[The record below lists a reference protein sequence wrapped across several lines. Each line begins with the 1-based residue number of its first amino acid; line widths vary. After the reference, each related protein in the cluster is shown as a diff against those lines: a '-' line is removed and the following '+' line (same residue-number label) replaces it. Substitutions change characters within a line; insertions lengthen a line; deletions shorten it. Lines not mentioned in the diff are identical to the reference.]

1 MIRFSWLRSLRQ
13 YPPRI
18 LPKRRGIAVRR
29 RVQLSLEAL
38 EDRVTPSTVPAFT
51 GLTVAV
57 SHFLPPD
64 PCIQQSPV
72 FDLNFQHPPD
82 PCTPL
87 GALLGAF
94 NQVPP
99 SAMHSPVFVGVEAFL
114 SGGGS
119 TAS

>member
-13 YPPRI
+13 YLARI
-18 LPKRRGIAVRR
+18 SPKRRGIAVQR
-29 RVQLSLEAL
+29 RVQLSLEQL
-38 EDRVTPSTVPAFT
+38 DDRVTPSTVPAFT

-87 GALLGAF
+87 GALIGAF
-94 NQVPP
+94 AHYPP
-99 SAMHSPVFVGVEAFL
+99 DPFHSPVFVGVEAFL
-114 SGGGS
+114 AGGGP
-119 TAS
+119 TAD